1 MNKEQK
7 LERFAEREFKR
18 NINSIIMNDDDGG
31 YIVFGKYR
39 LVAVQGGVE
48 VQTITDSFEFFSSKR
63 TALSWCIADHNNQL
77 NLANNIK
84 ILDQKKQ
91 ILSADLYCR
100 RSVAERSRHEGFSEI
115 VNTKIQPK
123 IESYKSLNN
132 ELEKC
137 LISAKY
143 IQIRGFNNETARSS
157 GTQSR
162 KTNI

>member
-7 LERFAEREFKR
+7 LDKFAEREFKR
-18 NINSIIMNDDDGG
+18 NINSIILHDGEGG
-31 YIVFGKYR
+31 YVVFGKYH
-39 LVAVQGGVE
+39 LTPVSDGFKVL
-48 VQTITDSFEFFSSKR
+48 TKTDSQELFSSKR

-91 ILSADLYCR
+91 ILSADLHCR

-115 VNTKIQPK
+115 VTTKMQPK
-123 IESYKSLNN
+123 IDSYKSLNN

-143 IQIRGFNNETARSS
+143 LQIRGFNNETARSS

>member
-7 LERFAEREFKR
+7 LDKFAEREFKR
-18 NINSIIMNDDDGG
+18 NINSIIMHDGDGG

-39 LVAVQGGVE
+39 LSSAPGGFE
-48 VQTITDSFEFFSSKR
+48 VQTTSNHRGFFSSKR
-63 TALSWCIADHNNQL
+63 TALSWCVADHNNQL

-91 ILSADLYCR
+91 ILSADLHCR

-123 IESYKSLNN
+123 LDSYKSLNN

-143 IQIRGFNNETARSS
+143 LQIRGFNNETARPS
-157 GTQSR
+157 GTTSR
-162 KTNI
+162 KTNS